1 MIPGRCR
8 LRRSC
13 DSNRMSFNIPDY
25 PLPPQNRLLI
35 SHRGYTSELEGR
47 RSLPDHPVF
56 QSRSVIRDKGYTRR
70 AGSVDAL
77 IFGDYG
83 GGKLIYVGRTRNG
96 FTPATR
102 EQLFKRFRGLQTTEC
117 PLANLPEEKSGRWGV
132 GLIAA
137 KMKDCDG

>member
-1 MIPGRCR
+1 M
-8 LRRSC
+8 
-13 DSNRMSFNIPDY
+13 
-25 PLPPQNRLLI
+25 
-35 SHRGYTSELEGR
+35 
-47 RSLPDHPVF
+47 
-56 QSRSVIRDKGYTRR
+56 
-70 AGSVDAL
+70 
-77 IFGDYG
+77 
-83 GGKLIYVGRTRNG
+83 YVGRTRNG